1 MNAKLSARV
10 LIALS
15 MIYGITVGVLAMLGV
30 GGTTMTTFII
40 VGAIVVGGLW
50 AIRGML
56 AGRG

>member
-1 MNAKLSARV
+1 
-10 LIALS
+10 

-30 GGTTMTTFII
+30 GGTAMTTFII